1 MGIQER
7 KEREKQEMRELILR
21 TAKQVFIEEGYEKT
35 SIRTIADRIEYSP
48 ATIYLYYKDKDQLLF
63 AIHELGFDALI
74 ESFRSL
80 QEIVDPLE
88 RLRQLGYQYVQF
100 AIDNPEM
107 YDLMFISYSPMNA
120 LEKAPEGSTWDCGH
134 ESFRTLCVIIQENM
148 EQGLIRTND
157 LYVTALSVWS
167 FVHGLASL
175 HIRNRLKLFPESLNT
190 QYLINQSLDLLIT
203 SLKV

>member
-7 KEREKQEMRELILR
+7 KEREKQEMRELILQ
-21 TAKQVFIEEGYEKT
+21 TARQVFIEEGYEKT

-63 AIHELGFDALI
+63 AIHELGFDALLA
-74 ESFRSL
+74 SFQTL
-80 QEIVDPLE
+80 QEIADPLE
-88 RLRQLGYQYVQF
+88 RFRQLGHRYVQF
-100 AIDNPEM
+100 AINNPEM

-120 LEKAPEGSTWDCGH
+120 LEKAQEGSTWDCGYQ
-134 ESFRTLCVIIQENM
+134 SFHTLCSIIQENM
-148 EQGLIRTND
+148 DQGLLRTDD

-167 FVHGLASL
+167 FVHGLACL
-175 HIRNRLKLFPESLNT
+175 HIRNRLKAFPEHLNT
-190 QYLINQSLDLLIT
+190 QQLMDQSLDLLIT